1 MAETGRVGRAVSTWK
16 GRLLLVGLVLGHL
29 AVIGRQV
36 DTGAG
41 ASLLERMLLA
51 AFSPLQELV
60 AGALRGVEGVWSAYV
75 DLRGVRAENRHL
87 REQVAALQGTLQHRE
102 RLAREAERL
111 RELFGLQKVL
121 PVPTTVAGVLAREGV
136 PWFHTI
142 TIDKGL
148 EHGLRLSA
156 PVLSPNGVVG
166 RIIGLGPRAG
176 KVQLLTDR
184 DCGVAVRVE
193 RSRITGV
200 VEGQTGRADPPG
212 EASDLVLKY
221 VPLLADVVEGDVV
234 VTSGLDRL
242 YPPGLV
248 VGRVRTV
255 RRGGGLFKDI
265 LVAPSA
271 RFDTIEEV
279 LVVTS
284 PPPEI
289 TITQTV
295 Q

>member
-1 MAETGRVGRAVSTWK
+1 VAEAGRVGRAVSTWR

-29 AVIGRQV
+29 AVIARQV

-41 ASLLERMLLA
+41 ASFLERALLA
-51 AFSPLQELV
+51 ALSPLQALV
-60 AGALRGVEGVWSAYV
+60 TGAQRGVEGVWNAYV
-75 DLRGVRAENRHL
+75 DLRGVRAENRRL
-87 REQVAALQGTLQHRE
+87 REQVAALQGTIQHRE
-102 RLAREAERL
+102 RMAREAERL
-111 RELFGLQKVL
+111 RELLGLQKVL
-121 PVPTTVAGVLAREGV
+121 PVPTTVASVIAREGV
-136 PWFHTI
+136 PWFHSI

-156 PVLSPNGVVG
+156 PVLSPNGVLG
-166 RIIGLGPRAG
+166 RVIGLGPRAA
-176 KVQLLTDR
+176 KIQLLTDR

-193 RSRITGV
+193 RSRVTGV
-200 VEGQTGRADPPG
+200 VEGQAGRADPPG
-212 EASDLVLKY
+212 QASDLVLKY

-248 VGRVRTV
+248 IGRVRTV
-255 RRGGGLFKDI
+255 RRGGGLFKEI

-279 LVVTS
+279 MVVTS
-284 PPPEI
+284 PPPETAI
-289 TITQTV
+289 TRSV
-295 Q
+295 P